1 MQGQSPVP
9 PVQGGFL
16 VIRPSLESFKEFQ
29 AIIRKVT
36 YHFFSILLEKIS
48 YLIYLSELIFPFI
61 ASLKF
66 YSILF
71 SILLGICKYTP

>member
-16 VIRPSLESFKEFQ
+16 VIRPSLETFKEFQ

-36 YHFFSILLEKIS
+36 YHFFSILREKIS
-48 YLIYLSELIFPFI
+48 YLIYLPELIFPL
-61 ASLKF
+61 SHHSN
-66 YSILF
+66 SILIYF
-71 SILLGICKYTP
+71 QSF